1 VQAKRAEMTTKIAET
16 YANQMH
22 KCNKFIA
29 GLQSLFETLDK
40 IKKAEIRVDIDQV
53 NLNRAVEF
61 RINEIETEMHFQT
74 NGNELDLINS
84 RFINDPIL
92 KIERSLKNYDFF
104 PVQKQV
110 LVDLCQK
117 FQESKILKPEH
128 FTVDFLSEIM
138 PTN

>member
-1 VQAKRAEMTTKIAET
+1 
-16 YANQMH
+16 
-22 KCNKFIA
+22 
-29 GLQSLFETLDK
+29 
-40 IKKAEIRVDIDQV
+40 VDIDQV

-84 RFINDPIL
+84 RFINDPIV

-117 FQESKILKPEH
+117 FKESKILKPEH
-128 FTVDFLSEIM
+128 FTVDFLCEVM
-138 PTN
+138 PTNAPTRLELLY

>member
-1 VQAKRAEMTTKIAET
+1 
-16 YANQMH
+16 MH
-22 KCNKFIA
+22 KCNQFIA

-74 NGNELDLINS
+74 NGNELDLLNS
-84 RFINDPIL
+84 RFINDPCV
-92 KIERSLKNYDFF
+92 KIERCLKSYDFF

-110 LVDLCQK
+110 LVELCKK
-117 FQESKILKPEH
+117 FKDSKILKSEH
-128 FTVDFLSEIM
+128 ITVDFLCEVM
-138 PTN
+138 PSNAVTKLELLY